1 MGAVIPQDS
10 GLGIAPADWRS
21 DRMFLSFVSV
31 PSQSSQ
37 HGGSST
43 SLASTKVCSSM
54 DENDG
59 PGEGGELGTW
69 CLRRRVSGGRG

>member
-10 GLGIAPADWRS
+10 GLGLASADWHS
-21 DRMFLSFVSV
+21 DQVFLFSVSV
-31 PSQSSQ
+31 PLQSSQ

-69 CLRRRVSGGRG
+69 CLRRSLTGGRG